1 MSRVIDLWHT
11 LALAMSGYHMSEKLK
26 FSRRLQNKTQIN
38 KGSILLSI
46 YIHKDVSIIAETHY
60 LRWISVFMA
69 FGLREFLICHKSSVF
84 RSSAEPST
92 IVTFSTCKKHWKHI
106 SGADYVLHFNDW
118 IKSYLQ
124 DHRIMMNNL

>member
-38 KGSILLSI
+38 KGSILLST
-46 YIHKDVSIIAETHY
+46 YIHKDVNIIAETHY

-84 RSSAEPST
+84 RSHLRT
-92 IVTFSTCKKHWKHI
+92 IYNCHVFDMQKALETYLRGRLCITFQWLNQILS
-106 SGADYVLHFNDW
+106 SRPQNNDE
-118 IKSYLQ
+118 
-124 DHRIMMNNL
+124 